1 MPYNVDTKL
10 FDSMVWSIVAYGA
23 AVWGTRSF
31 SCIDA
36 IQNRAM
42 RAFLGTT
49 RNAPSAAMAGD
60 MAWKPVFAR
69 QLTTI
74 STYWIRLNHMSV
86 SRFNKCIFT
95 YCYNISGHRCKNWVY
110 RVKHIFSNTD
120 CDNFTNMDNV

>member
-1 MPYNVDTKL
+1 
-10 FDSMVWSIVAYGA
+10 MVWSIVAYGA

-69 QLTTI
+69 QLT
-74 STYWIRLNHMSV
+74 SHAG
-86 SRFNKCIFT
+86 FNI
-95 YCYNISGHRCKNWVY
+95 
-110 RVKHIFSNTD
+110 
-120 CDNFTNMDNV
+120 